1 MADIKWIKIVTDM
14 FDNRKIRQIE
24 CLPDGD
30 SIIVIW
36 MKLLCLAG
44 QTNDNGMVYFT
55 KDIPYTEQMLAQ
67 QFNRPLTTIQ
77 MALKTFEQF
86 GMVELVDNI
95 LHISNWEKYQNIEG
109 MEKIREQTRKRVA
122 KHRAN
127 QKLLESNVTCNVTV
141 TQGNALEE
149 DIERESDKDIDED
162 DIESRPPSSHTY
174 MSIIDLF
181 NSICTSYKPV
191 ESVDRKR
198 TAAIESLLHIYS
210 LEKIKEA
217 FTKAEASEFLKG
229 TKDGWRM
236 TFDWVIVPDN
246 MAKVLSGN
254 YDNWNGKKK
263 PPNKFGQFHQRE
275 YDYGAMQQ
283 ALLQKNC
290 KNT

>member
-141 TQGNALEE
+141 TQSNAT
-149 DIERESDKDIDED
+149 DIDIDKDIDKDIENNIHTATAVRIDYQHYVDLYNSHCSSLPQVKTLNEKRKRLIKRVVKEVSED
-162 DIESRPPSSHTY
+162 DLLTA
-174 MSIIDLF
+174 LNKANT
-181 NSICTSYKPV
+181 NSFLRGDSGGW
-191 ESVDRKR
+191 
-198 TAAIESLLHIYS
+198 
-210 LEKIKEA
+210 
-217 FTKAEASEFLKG
+217 KAN
-229 TKDGWRM
+229 
-236 TFDWVIVPDN
+236 FDWLMNPDN
-246 MAKVLSGN
+246 ITKVLEGN
-254 YDNWNGKKK
+254 YDRGKTQNST
-263 PPNKFGQFHQRE
+263 NKDYDTDFGIVIE
-275 YDYGAMQQ
+275 V
-283 ALLQKNC
+283 
-290 KNT
+290 

>member
-55 KDIPYTEQMLAQ
+55 KDIPYTEQMLSQ

-141 TQGNALEE
+141 TQSNAT
-149 DIERESDKDIDED
+149 DKDIDKDIENNIHTATAARIDYQHYVDLYNSHCSSLPQVKTLNEKRKRLIKRVVKEVSED
-162 DIESRPPSSHTY
+162 DLLTA
-174 MSIIDLF
+174 LNKANT
-181 NSICTSYKPV
+181 NSFLRGDSGGW
-191 ESVDRKR
+191 
-198 TAAIESLLHIYS
+198 
-210 LEKIKEA
+210 
-217 FTKAEASEFLKG
+217 KAN
-229 TKDGWRM
+229 
-236 TFDWVIVPDN
+236 FDWLMNPDN
-246 MAKVLSGN
+246 ITKVLEGN
-254 YDNWNGKKK
+254 YDRGKTQNST
-263 PPNKFGQFHQRE
+263 NKDYDTDFGIVIE
-275 YDYGAMQQ
+275 V
-283 ALLQKNC
+283 
-290 KNT
+290 

>member
-55 KDIPYTEQMLAQ
+55 KDIPYTEQMLSQ

-141 TQGNALEE
+141 TQSNAT
-149 DIERESDKDIDED
+149 DKDIDKDRDKGIENNIHTATAVRIDCQHYVDLYNSHCSSLPQVKTLNEKRKRLIKRVVKEVSED
-162 DIESRPPSSHTY
+162 DLLTA
-174 MSIIDLF
+174 LNKANT
-181 NSICTSYKPV
+181 NSFLRGDSGGW
-191 ESVDRKR
+191 
-198 TAAIESLLHIYS
+198 
-210 LEKIKEA
+210 
-217 FTKAEASEFLKG
+217 KAN
-229 TKDGWRM
+229 
-236 TFDWVIVPDN
+236 FDWLMNPDN
-246 MAKVLSGN
+246 ITKVLEGN
-254 YDNWNGKKK
+254 YDRGKTQNST
-263 PPNKFGQFHQRE
+263 NKDYDTDFGIVIE
-275 YDYGAMQQ
+275 V
-283 ALLQKNC
+283 
-290 KNT
+290 

>member
-141 TQGNALEE
+141 TQSNAT
-149 DIERESDKDIDED
+149 DKYIDKDIDKDIENNIHTATAARIDYQHYVDLYNSHCSSLPQVKTLNEKRKRLIKRVVKEVSED
-162 DIESRPPSSHTY
+162 DLLTA
-174 MSIIDLF
+174 LNKANT
-181 NSICTSYKPV
+181 NSFLRGDSGGW
-191 ESVDRKR
+191 
-198 TAAIESLLHIYS
+198 
-210 LEKIKEA
+210 
-217 FTKAEASEFLKG
+217 KAN
-229 TKDGWRM
+229 
-236 TFDWVIVPDN
+236 FDWLMNPDN
-246 MAKVLSGN
+246 ITKVLEGN
-254 YDNWNGKKK
+254 YDRGKTQNST
-263 PPNKFGQFHQRE
+263 NKDYDTDFGVVIE
-275 YDYGAMQQ
+275 V
-283 ALLQKNC
+283 
-290 KNT
+290 

>member
-55 KDIPYTEQMLAQ
+55 KDIPYTEQMLSQ

-141 TQGNALEE
+141 TQSNAT
-149 DIERESDKDIDED
+149 DKDIDKDKDIDIENNIHTATAARIDYQHYVDLYNSHCSSLPQVKTLNEKRKRLIKRVVKEVSED
-162 DIESRPPSSHTY
+162 DLLTA
-174 MSIIDLF
+174 LNKANT
-181 NSICTSYKPV
+181 NSFLRGDSGGW
-191 ESVDRKR
+191 
-198 TAAIESLLHIYS
+198 
-210 LEKIKEA
+210 
-217 FTKAEASEFLKG
+217 KAN
-229 TKDGWRM
+229 
-236 TFDWVIVPDN
+236 FDWLMNPDN
-246 MAKVLSGN
+246 ITKVLEGN
-254 YDNWNGKKK
+254 YDRGKTQNST
-263 PPNKFGQFHQRE
+263 NKDYDTDFGVVIE
-275 YDYGAMQQ
+275 V
-283 ALLQKNC
+283 
-290 KNT
+290 

>member
-1 MADIKWIKIVTDM
+1 MAEIKWIKIVTDM

-55 KDIPYTEQMLAQ
+55 KDIPYTEQMLSQ

-141 TQGNALEE
+141 TQSNAT
-149 DIERESDKDIDED
+149 DKDIDKDIDNNIHTATAVRIDYQHYVDLYNSHCSSLPQVKTLNEKRKRLIKRVVKEVSED
-162 DIESRPPSSHTY
+162 DLLTA
-174 MSIIDLF
+174 LNKANT
-181 NSICTSYKPV
+181 NSFLRG
-191 ESVDRKR
+191 DNGGW
-198 TAAIESLLHIYS
+198 
-210 LEKIKEA
+210 
-217 FTKAEASEFLKG
+217 KAN
-229 TKDGWRM
+229 
-236 TFDWVIVPDN
+236 FDWLMNPDN
-246 MAKVLSGN
+246 ITKVLEGN
-254 YDNWNGKKK
+254 YDRGKTQNSA
-263 PPNKFGQFHQRE
+263 NKDYSTDFGVVIE
-275 YDYGAMQQ
+275 V
-283 ALLQKNC
+283 
-290 KNT
+290 

>member
-95 LHISNWEKYQNIEG
+95 LHISNWEKYQNIDG
-109 MEKIREQTRKRVA
+109 MEKIREQNRLRKQRQ
-122 KHRAN
+122 RER
-127 QKLLESNVTCNVTV
+127 QKLLTDMSQDSHVTV
-141 TQGNALEE
+141 TQGHATEEDKEE
-149 DIERESDKDIDED
+149 DIDKDIENNIHTATAARIDYQHYVDLYNSHCSSLPQVKTLNEKRKRLIKRVAKEISED
-162 DIESRPPSSHTY
+162 DLLTA
-174 MSIIDLF
+174 LNKANT
-181 NSICTSYKPV
+181 NSFLRGDSGGW
-191 ESVDRKR
+191 
-198 TAAIESLLHIYS
+198 
-210 LEKIKEA
+210 
-217 FTKAEASEFLKG
+217 KAN
-229 TKDGWRM
+229 
-236 TFDWVIVPDN
+236 FDWLMNPDN
-246 MAKVLSGN
+246 TTKVLEGN
-254 YDNWNGKKK
+254 YDRGKTQNST
-263 PPNKFGQFHQRE
+263 NKDYDTDFGVVIE
-275 YDYGAMQQ
+275 V
-283 ALLQKNC
+283 
-290 KNT
+290 

>member
-1 MADIKWIKIVTDM
+1 MD
-14 FDNRKIRQIE
+14 R
-24 CLPDGD
+24 
-30 SIIVIW
+30 
-36 MKLLCLAG
+36 
-44 QTNDNGMVYFT
+44 
-55 KDIPYTEQMLAQ
+55 
-67 QFNRPLTTIQ
+67 
-77 MALKTFEQF
+77 
-86 GMVELVDNI
+86 
-95 LHISNWEKYQNIEG
+95 
-109 MEKIREQTRKRVA
+109 IREQTRQGVAEDRKR
-122 KHRAN
+122 KKMIEN
-127 QKLLESNVTCNVTV
+127 DNCNVTCNVTV

-263 PPNKFGQFHQRE
+263 PSNKFGQFHQRE

>member
-141 TQGNALEE
+141 TQSNATEE
-149 DIERESDKDIDED
+149 DIDKDIDKDIDNNIHTATAVRIDYQHYVDLYNSHCSSLPQVKTLNEKRKRLIKRVAKEVSED
-162 DIESRPPSSHTY
+162 DLLTA
-174 MSIIDLF
+174 LNKANT
-181 NSICTSYKPV
+181 NSFLRGDSGGW
-191 ESVDRKR
+191 
-198 TAAIESLLHIYS
+198 
-210 LEKIKEA
+210 
-217 FTKAEASEFLKG
+217 KAN
-229 TKDGWRM
+229 
-236 TFDWVIVPDN
+236 FDWLMNPDN
-246 MAKVLSGN
+246 ITKVLEGN
-254 YDNWNGKKK
+254 YDRGKTQNST
-263 PPNKFGQFHQRE
+263 NKDYSTDFGVVIE
-275 YDYGAMQQ
+275 V
-283 ALLQKNC
+283 
-290 KNT
+290 

>member
-55 KDIPYTEQMLAQ
+55 KDIPYTEQMLSQ

-141 TQGNALEE
+141 TQSNAT
-149 DIERESDKDIDED
+149 DIDKDIDKDIDNNIHTATAVRIDYQHYVDLYNSHCSSLPQVKTLNEKRKRLIKRVAKEVSED
-162 DIESRPPSSHTY
+162 DLLTA
-174 MSIIDLF
+174 LNKANT
-181 NSICTSYKPV
+181 NSFLRGDSGGW
-191 ESVDRKR
+191 
-198 TAAIESLLHIYS
+198 
-210 LEKIKEA
+210 
-217 FTKAEASEFLKG
+217 KAN
-229 TKDGWRM
+229 
-236 TFDWVIVPDN
+236 FDWLMNPDN
-246 MAKVLSGN
+246 ITKVLEGN
-254 YDNWNGKKK
+254 YDRGKTQNST
-263 PPNKFGQFHQRE
+263 NKDYDTDFGVVIE
-275 YDYGAMQQ
+275 V
-283 ALLQKNC
+283 
-290 KNT
+290 

>member
-55 KDIPYTEQMLAQ
+55 KDIPYTEQMLSQ

-141 TQGNALEE
+141 TQSNAT
-149 DIERESDKDIDED
+149 DKDIDKDKDIENNIHTATAVRIDYQHYVDLYNSHCSSLPQVKTLNEKRKRLIKRVVKEVSED
-162 DIESRPPSSHTY
+162 DLLTA
-174 MSIIDLF
+174 LNKANT
-181 NSICTSYKPV
+181 NSFLRGDSGGW
-191 ESVDRKR
+191 
-198 TAAIESLLHIYS
+198 
-210 LEKIKEA
+210 
-217 FTKAEASEFLKG
+217 KAN
-229 TKDGWRM
+229 
-236 TFDWVIVPDN
+236 FDWLMNPDN
-246 MAKVLSGN
+246 ITKVLEGN
-254 YDNWNGKKK
+254 YDRGKTQNST
-263 PPNKFGQFHQRE
+263 NKDYDTDFGVVIE
-275 YDYGAMQQ
+275 V
-283 ALLQKNC
+283 
-290 KNT
+290 